1 MKTGTWRSIGRIW
14 SAWIVVAGIIAIGA
28 IAGVRLEARP
38 QPQPKAAVAQAD
50 ASRVAVDP
58 DNIGGVVTSAN
69 GPEAGVWVLAETT
82 DFQTKF
88 RKIVVTDDRGR
99 YLIPDLPKA
108 NYKIWVRG
116 YGLVD
121 SPPVTAAPGKAL
133 ALTAVVAPSAK
144 EAAQYYP
151 ANYWYSMLKVPPKD
165 AFPLTVPGEGA
176 LSYLRTGRV
185 IETQAAWIWGLR
197 RGCQVCHQMGNK
209 ATREIEP
216 ELGTFDTTAAAW
228 ERKLEVGQGGRQ
240 LHQTLALGINNPTAM
255 GLWTDWADRIAK
267 GELPPTP
274 PRPQG
279 IERNLVLTLWDF
291 ADRAAFPHDLISTD
305 KRKPTLN
312 PNGHLYIVDW
322 GEGLI
327 SIVDPTENTAQ
338 VAKVPLR
345 NEDWRKILPA
355 FEPQVKPEYPSPYWG
370 KELTNVRNDIV
381 NAGPGMMDTKLRT
394 WFNVQTRL
402 DVPSYCLKGSDNKY
416 AKFFPMSPVPLKGM
430 RNRAAGAAF
439 YDPKTSSFTL
449 IDTCFGAS
457 HTAFG
462 YDKDETLF
470 MSARGVNGI
479 GWINTRVWD
488 ETHDAEKS
496 QGWCPAILDYNGDGK
511 IGAYT
516 TENDEPANPK
526 LDRMLASPTGAY
538 AASSAGAVA
547 TGYILSVSPVDN
559 SVWYHTTDLIPG
571 RIIRMEVG
579 SNPPQTCKAEV
590 YEPPFTVKDE
600 LAYGPQGIDVDSKG
614 VVWVSLTGSG
624 KLASFDRRKCKV
636 LIGPTATG
644 QHCPEGWSLYPI
656 PGPAFK
662 GTDVSADY
670 SYNDWVDR
678 ENTFGLG
685 KDVPLV
691 SGTGSDSLIA
701 YVPSTKKWIVLRVP
715 YPMGFYTRSMD
726 GRIDDPNGGWK
737 GRGLWS
743 AVASRV
749 VWHTEGGWGTR
760 PYAVHFQIRPDPLAK

>member
-1 MKTGTWRSIGRIW
+1 
-14 SAWIVVAGIIAIGA
+14 
-28 IAGVRLEARP
+28 
-38 QPQPKAAVAQAD
+38 
-50 ASRVAVDP
+50 
-58 DNIGGVVTSAN
+58 
-69 GPEAGVWVLAETT
+69 
-82 DFQTKF
+82 
-88 RKIVVTDDRGR
+88 
-99 YLIPDLPKA
+99 
-108 NYKIWVRG
+108 
-116 YGLVD
+116 
-121 SPPVTAAPGKAL
+121 
-133 ALTAVVAPSAK
+133 
-144 EAAQYYP
+144 
-151 ANYWYSMLKVPPKD
+151 
-165 AFPLTVPGEGA
+165 
-176 LSYLRTGRV
+176 
-185 IETQAAWIWGLR
+185 
-197 RGCQVCHQMGNK
+197 
-209 ATREIEP
+209 
-216 ELGTFDTTAAAW
+216 
-228 ERKLEVGQGGRQ
+228 
-240 LHQTLALGINNPTAM
+240 
-255 GLWTDWADRIAK
+255 
-267 GELPPTP
+267 
-274 PRPQG
+274 
-279 IERNLVLTLWDF
+279 
-291 ADRAAFPHDLISTD
+291 
-305 KRKPTLN
+305 
-312 PNGHLYIVDW
+312 
-322 GEGLI
+322 
-327 SIVDPTENTAQ
+327 
-338 VAKVPLR
+338 
-345 NEDWRKILPA
+345 
-355 FEPQVKPEYPSPYWG
+355 
-370 KELTNVRNDIV
+370 
-381 NAGPGMMDTKLRT
+381 
-394 WFNVQTRL
+394 
-402 DVPSYCLKGSDNKY
+402 
-416 AKFFPMSPVPLKGM
+416 MSPVPLKGM
-430 RNRAAGAAF
+430 RNRAAGAAY

-636 LIGPTATG
+636 LNGPTATG